1 MAFKNRTQAGNV
13 AADILKDMP
22 VDAMKHLL
30 HQMARS
36 QYSSDES
43 AYSGFAEWLVEALQ
57 WRIEWEQMVHADAVA
72 ETTRRYEKAQEF
84 IDELTQED
92 VDI

>member
-57 WRIEWEQMVHADAVA
+57 WNIEWEQMMHATEV
-72 ETTRRYEKAQEF
+72 TRIQEKAQER
-84 IDELTQED
+84 IDEFLQGD
-92 VDI
+92 SDL